1 MSTPKQRGR
10 RGVSIFA
17 RTFLLLLAALLTAQ
31 LIGIALLV
39 LRTPVYEMPVHPPEV
54 IALLTTKMPAGTQTL
69 KVHASRQAPL
79 PAPGQ
84 VRDRFAEFMLTNWLD
99 VAPEQV
105 RFYRS
110 GDEKFPNRTFTPEER
125 VRLRPRSGPPGDAR
139 FLHDAAP
146 SFANADAPPQA
157 PFDPG
162 TDPGADALPP
172 APPPNSNAPPG
183 GLGTALRAAG
193 SRWRERGLAPAS
205 PLLGGFTAALQQP
218 DGRWRSVVS
227 PPRRFSAAFKT
238 QVALLFVAGLL
249 AMLPLAWWF
258 SRALAAPIRRFAEAA
273 DRLGRNPDAQ
283 PLQRSGPSEI
293 VQAADSFNAM
303 QARLNR
309 LINERTHMVAAI
321 AHDLRTPLARLA
333 FRLEGLQPPLRDKTI
348 ADIDEMKAMISAAL
362 DFIHND
368 SRRSTRAPLDFRLLV
383 ESVVDDASDTGAEA
397 SFVAGQAITLD
408 GDPLSLRR
416 MVMNLLENALK
427 YGKRARLQLH
437 RDGTDCVLWIDDDGP
452 GIDPTQHEQL
462 FLPFF
467 RGENSRNRD
476 TGGIGLGLSVAHS
489 IVLAHGGEITLT
501 NRPEGGLRVCV
512 ELPCQAVA

>member
-1 MSTPKQRGR
+1 MNAPKRGR

-17 RTFLLLLAALLTAQ
+17 RTFLLLVAALLTAQ

-69 KVHASRQAPL
+69 KVHDTAHAPL

-84 VRDRFAEFMLTNWLD
+84 IRDRFAEFMMSNWLD

-110 GDEKFPNRTFTPEER
+110 SDEKMHNPEFPEG
-125 VRLRPRSGPPGDAR
+125 RPRLQPRAGPPGDAR
-139 FLHDAAP
+139 LLREEP
-146 SFANADAPPQA
+146 PPFADQGAPPRA
-157 PFDPG
+157 PFD
-162 TDPGADALPP
+162 DPVAQQPPRDP
-172 APPPNSNAPPG
+172 APAASDAV
-183 GLGTALRAAG
+183 AAAMRATGA
-193 SRWRERGLAPAS
+193 RWRERGLAPAS
-205 PLLGGFTAALQQP
+205 PLLGGFTAALRQP

-227 PPRRFSAAFKT
+227 PPRRFSTAFKT

-258 SRALAAPIRRFAEAA
+258 SRALAAPIKRFAEAA

-309 LINERTHMVAAI
+309 LVNERTHMVAAI

-348 ADIDEMKAMISAAL
+348 ADIDEMKAMIAAAL

-368 SRRSTRAPLDFRLLV
+368 SRRGARAPLDFRLLV
-383 ESVVDDASDTGAEA
+383 ESVVDDASDTGADA
-397 SFVAGQAITLD
+397 TFVAGQAITLD

-437 RDGTDCVLWIDDDGP
+437 RDGADCVLWIDDDGP
-452 GIDPTQHEQL
+452 GIDPAQHEQL

-489 IVLAHGGEITLT
+489 IALAHGGEITLS

-512 ELPCQAVA
+512 ELPCQAAAG

>member
-1 MSTPKQRGR
+1 MSAPKQRGR

-69 KVHASRQAPL
+69 KVRDSAKAPL

-84 VRDRFAEFMLTNWLD
+84 VRDHFAEFLLTNWLD
-99 VAPEQV
+99 VAPERV

-110 GDEKFPNRTFTPEER
+110 SDEKLPNTNFSPEEHL
-125 VRLRPRSGPPGDAR
+125 RLRPRSGPPGDAR
-139 FLHDAAP
+139 FPH
-146 SFANADAPPQA
+146 DAPP
-157 PFDPG
+157 PFD
-162 TDPGADALPP
+162 DPGAPP
-172 APPPNSNAPPG
+172 QPPFGGGTDTQQPPPPPNDADPATFGSAM
-183 GLGTALRAAG
+183 RAAG

-227 PPRRFSAAFKT
+227 PPRRFSTAFKT

-273 DRLGRNPDAQ
+273 DRLGRNPNAE

-333 FRLEGLQPPLRDKTI
+333 FRLEGVQPPLRDKTI

-368 SRRSTRAPLDFRLLV
+368 SRRGTRAPLDFRLLV
-383 ESVVDDASDTGAEA
+383 ESVVDDASDTGADV

-408 GDPLSLRR
+408 GDSLSLRR

-437 RDGTDCVLWIDDDGP
+437 RDGPDCVLWIDDDGP
-452 GIDPTQHEQL
+452 GIDPAQHEQL

-512 ELPCQAVA
+512 ELPCQVPAG

>member
-1 MSTPKQRGR
+1 M
-10 RGVSIFA
+10 SIFA

-69 KVHASRQAPL
+69 KVHDTVQAPL
-79 PAPGQ
+79 PAAGQ
-84 VRDRFAEFMLTNWLD
+84 IRDRFAERMMTSWLD
-99 VAPEQV
+99 VAPDRV

-110 GDEKFPNRTFTPEER
+110 GSENFPAPDFPQDEQ
-125 VRLRPRSGPPGDAR
+125 RPPPPPAGDDRPPGSGPPPPFADRGPPSQ
-139 FLHDAAP
+139 AP
-146 SFANADAPPQA
+146 SQPPS
-157 PFDPG
+157 PFGDEA
-162 TDPGADALPP
+162 TRQ
-172 APPPNSNAPPG
+172 PPPEESASVSNG
-183 GLGTALRAAG
+183 AAG
-193 SRWRERGLAPAS
+193 ATMRAMRSRWRERGFAPES

-227 PPRRFSAAFKT
+227 PPRRFSTAFKT

-258 SRALAAPIRRFAEAA
+258 SRALAAPIKRFAEAA

-309 LINERTHMVAAI
+309 LVNERTHMVAAI

-368 SRRSTRAPLDFRLLV
+368 SRRGTRAPLDFRLLV
-383 ESVVDDASDTGAEA
+383 ESVVDDASDIGADVA
-397 SFVAGQAITLD
+397 FDAGQAITIE

-427 YGKRARLQLH
+427 YGKRAHLQLQ
-437 RDGTDCVLWIDDDGP
+437 RDGADCLLWIDDDGP
-452 GIDPTQHEQL
+452 GIDPAQHEQL

-512 ELPCQAVA
+512 ELPCQAPAG

>member
-1 MSTPKQRGR
+1 MSAPKQRGR

-69 KVHASRQAPL
+69 KVHDAKQAPL

-99 VAPEQV
+99 VAPERV

-110 GDEKFPNRTFTPEER
+110 SDEKLPNPNFSPEER
-125 VRLRPRSGPPGDAR
+125 NRLRPRSGPPGDAR
-139 FLHDAAP
+139 FLHDGP
-146 SFANADAPPQA
+146 PPFADPGVPPQA
-157 PFDPG
+157 PFDSE
-162 TDPGADALPP
+162 ADAQQPPP
-172 APPPNSNAPPG
+172 APPGEANPDAFGSAM
-183 GLGTALRAAG
+183 RAAG

-227 PPRRFSAAFKT
+227 PPRRFSTAFKT

-258 SRALAAPIRRFAEAA
+258 SRALAAPIKRFAEAA
-273 DRLGRNPDAQ
+273 DRLGRNPDAE

-368 SRRSTRAPLDFRLLV
+368 SRRGTRAPLDFRLLV

-397 SFVAGQAITLD
+397 SFVVGQAITLD

-427 YGKRARLQLH
+427 YGKRARLELH
-437 RDGTDCVLWIDDDGP
+437 RDGADCVLWIDDDGP
-452 GIDPTQHEQL
+452 GIDPAQHEQL

-512 ELPCQAVA
+512 ELPCQVAAG

>member
-1 MSTPKQRGR
+1 MNVQQRGR
-10 RGVSIFA
+10 RGMSIFA

-69 KVHASRQAPL
+69 KVHDTAQAPL
-79 PAPGQ
+79 PAAGQ
-84 VRDRFAEFMLTNWLD
+84 IRDRFAERMMTMWLD
-99 VAPEQV
+99 VAPDRV

-110 GDEKFPNRTFTPEER
+110 GSENMLAPDFPQDEQ
-125 VRLRPRSGPPGDAR
+125 RPPPPPAGDDRPPGSGPPPFADRGPPPFGDA
-139 FLHDAAP
+139 AA
-146 SFANADAPPQA
+146 QR
-157 PFDPG
+157 
-162 TDPGADALPP
+162 
-172 APPPNSNAPPG
+172 PPPEESAPVANG
-183 GLGTALRAAG
+183 AASTTMRAMR
-193 SRWRERGLAPAS
+193 SHWRERGFAPES

-227 PPRRFSAAFKT
+227 PPRRFSTAFKT

-273 DRLGRNPDAQ
+273 DRLGRNPNAE

-368 SRRSTRAPLDFRLLV
+368 SRRGTRAPLDFRLLV
-383 ESVVDDASDTGAEA
+383 ESVVDDASDTGADV

-427 YGKRARLQLH
+427 YGKRARLQLQ
-437 RDGTDCVLWIDDDGP
+437 RDGADCVLWIDDDGP
-452 GIDPTQHEQL
+452 GIDPAQHEQL

-512 ELPCQAVA
+512 ELPCQAAVG

>member
-1 MSTPKQRGR
+1 MSAPKRGR

-69 KVHASRQAPL
+69 KVHDAKQAPL

-99 VAPEQV
+99 VAPERV

-110 GDEKFPNRTFTPEER
+110 SDEKLPNPNFPPEER
-125 VRLRPRSGPPGDAR
+125 NRLRPRSGPPGDER
-139 FLHDAAP
+139 FLRDGPPPFADPGAP
-146 SFANADAPPQA
+146 PPQA
-157 PFDPG
+157 PFDAG
-162 TDPGADALPP
+162 VDAQQQPLPP
-172 APPPNSNAPPG
+172 PRDANTGAFD
-183 GLGTALRAAG
+183 TAMRAAG

-227 PPRRFSAAFKT
+227 PPRRFSTAFKT

-273 DRLGRNPDAQ
+273 DRLGRNPNAE

-368 SRRSTRAPLDFRLLV
+368 SRRGTRAPLDFRLLV
-383 ESVVDDASDTGAEA
+383 ESVVDDASDTGAEV

-427 YGKRARLQLH
+427 YGKRARLQLQ
-437 RDGTDCVLWIDDDGP
+437 RDGADCVLWIDDDGP
-452 GIDPTQHEQL
+452 GIDPAQHEQL

-512 ELPCQAVA
+512 ELPCQAVVD

>member
-1 MSTPKQRGR
+1 M
-10 RGVSIFA
+10 SIFA

-39 LRTPVYEMPVHPPEV
+39 LRTPIYEMPVHPPEV

-69 KVHASRQAPL
+69 KVHDSAHAPL

-84 VRDRFAEFMLTNWLD
+84 VRDHFAERMLTNWLD
-99 VAPEQV
+99 VAPEHV

-110 GDEKFPNRTFTPEER
+110 SDEKLRSPQFAEDESRPSPTGSPGMEAGPHNAAPPPEEDGAS
-125 VRLRPRSGPPGDAR
+125 P
-139 FLHDAAP
+139 H
-146 SFANADAPPQA
+146 A
-157 PFDPG
+157 PFDEAIGP
-162 TDPGADALPP
+162 PP
-172 APPPNSNAPPG
+172 AQHVPASTAAAAMHATAP
-183 GLGTALRAAG
+183 
-193 SRWRERGLAPAS
+193 RWRERGLAPAS
-205 PLLGGFTAALQQP
+205 PLLGGFTAALRQA

-238 QVALLFVAGLL
+238 QVALLFVGGLL

-258 SRALAAPIRRFAEAA
+258 SRALAAPIKRFAEAA

-283 PLQRSGPSEI
+283 PLQRSGPSEL

-309 LINERTHMVAAI
+309 LVNERTHMVAAI

-333 FRLEGLQPPLRDKTI
+333 FRLEGLQPPLRDKTL

-368 SRRSTRAPLDFRLLV
+368 SRKGTRAPLDFRLLV
-383 ESVVDDASDTGAEA
+383 ESVVDDASDTGAEV
-397 SFVAGQAITLD
+397 SIVAGQAITLD

-427 YGKRARLQLH
+427 YGKRARLQLQ
-437 RDGTDCVLWIDDDGP
+437 RNGSDCVLWIDDDGP
-452 GIDPTQHEQL
+452 GIDPTQHEKL

-467 RGENSRNRD
+467 RGETSRNRD

-512 ELPCQAVA
+512 ELPCQAASA